1 MNNQIVPL
9 NLTTLK
15 SIDEL
20 INMYKQGYTIDITS
34 GNIIH
39 PNGSTV
45 HTMTTVEDIST
56 LGLGILSIM
65 IGSLIYYK
73 VGKWEAKKLGWDK

>member
-15 SIDEL
+15 SIDKL

-34 GNIIH
+34 N
-39 PNGSTV
+39 
-45 HTMTTVEDIST
+45 
-56 LGLGILSIM
+56 
-65 IGSLIYYK
+65 
-73 VGKWEAKKLGWDK
+73 